1 MGLVVGLD
9 SHAGGGGDMRYSFI
23 GGMDYASNL
32 LVYAR
37 EVFKHREAHFVH
49 AEASGLDEHAR
60 CDAVVSFGVLHY
72 FPSLEY
78 AREVVRKMFQKAR
91 KCVLVLDVLDEKKQS
106 SDIAY
111 KKQAYGKDYEAFY
124 GSLKHLY
131 YPKEMFSEIAEEFG
145 FSCLIE
151 EQSIDNYPNSE
162 FRFNVIAHRQEA
174 ACKQ

>member
-1 MGLVVGLD
+1 MRW
-9 SHAGGGGDMRYSFI
+9 GGGDMRYSFI

-32 LVYAR
+32 LEYAR
-37 EVFKHREAHFVH
+37 EVFKHREAHFMH
-49 AEASGLDEHAR
+49 AEASKLDEHAR

-91 KCVLVLDVLDEKKQS
+91 KCVLVLDVLDEEKQA

-131 YPKEMFSEIAEEFG
+131 YPKEMFREIAEEFG

-162 FRFNVIAHRQEA
+162 FRFNVIAHRQETE
-174 ACKQ
+174 CKR